1 MRDQQATKGLHIA
14 AETVDITP
22 PVGYYLG
29 GYGARHDPSN
39 EVHDP
44 LLARVLLLDNG
55 EERVAIVT
63 MDILG
68 ISWEHTQAMRAA
80 VSKAADIP
88 EGNILVNWSHTH
100 AGPDTRKYDPYL
112 TLVIEKVAGAAL
124 AANRHMLS
132 AEVFYDEDG
141 IEFNVNRRLMTS
153 EGKVIM
159 APNPDGI
166 VDRRVRVLRFDTEDG
181 LPAVVLFHAV
191 CHANALRSENLAISA
206 DFPGYAQ
213 ELVSMAFG
221 TECTPMFMQGCTGN
235 IRANLGGGD
244 GFRSGD
250 EEDLRWCGYSLGGA
264 AIRAASR
271 VGTLEG
277 RANGAV
283 GTELAVAETVL
294 EFEAP
299 DGTPLPYPI
308 QALRIGG
315 ILYIAL
321 PGEPVVDYALW
332 LEERLQDAWQQVIV
346 AGYSNNGRAGYLAT
360 AQHYAEGGYEATM
373 PASRLNAAAQDKV
386 LAAAEAVAEQV
397 RSARD

>member
-1 MRDQQATKGLHIA
+1 MSDSVLRVA

-22 PVGYYLG
+22 PVGYLLG
-29 GYGARHDPSN
+29 GYSGRDDPSN
-39 EVHDP
+39 DMHDP

-55 EERVAIVT
+55 EVRAAIVT

-80 VSKAADIP
+80 ISRAADVSAD
-88 EGNILVNWSHTH
+88 NVLVNWSHTH

-112 TLVIEKVAGAAL
+112 AHVVEKVAGAAL
-124 AANRHMLS
+124 VAKQHLAP
-132 AEVFYDEDG
+132 AEVFYDEDT
-141 IEFNVNRRLMTS
+141 IEFNVNRRLMTA

-159 APNPDGI
+159 APNPEGI

-181 LPAVVLFHAV
+181 LPTVVLFHAV

-213 ELVSMAFG
+213 ELVSLAFG
-221 TECTPMFMQGCTGN
+221 PECTPMFMQGCTGN

-264 AIRAASR
+264 AIRAACR
-271 VGTLEG
+271 VGTKEG
-277 RANGAV
+277 RAKGAV
-283 GTELAVAETVL
+283 VGTKLAVAETVL
-294 EFEAP
+294 EFQAP
-299 DGTPLPYPI
+299 DGTPFAYPI
-308 QALRIGG
+308 QALRLGEV
-315 ILYIAL
+315 LFIAL

-332 LEERLQDAWQQVIV
+332 LEERLRGSWQQVIV
-346 AGYSNNGRAGYLAT
+346 AGYSNSGRAGYLAT

-373 PASRLNAAAQDKV
+373 PASRLNAAAQEQI

-397 RSARD
+397 RTA